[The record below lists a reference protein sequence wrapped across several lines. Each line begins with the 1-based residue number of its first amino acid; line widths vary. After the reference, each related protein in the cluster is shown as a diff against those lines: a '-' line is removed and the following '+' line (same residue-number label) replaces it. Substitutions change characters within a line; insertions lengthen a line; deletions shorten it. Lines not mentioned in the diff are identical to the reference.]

1 MRVKL
6 FFVMAVA
13 LFWSASVFSETTQV
27 PVGAFVNGNE
37 LFRVCS
43 DDHHFNEAY
52 CKGYV
57 VGVTDAL
64 MAVSSQVKAMG
75 FAPSIC
81 PPTIG
86 PPGTNVVPDQVRDVV
101 MQYLT
106 AHPETRNQAAAGEE
120 WKALLAAFPCK

>member
-1 MRVKL
+1 MGVRAMRVKL

-64 MAVSSQVKAMG
+64 MAVSSQAKAIWVS
-75 FAPSIC
+75 PSIC
-81 PPTIG
+81 PPTHR
-86 PPGTNVVPDQVRDVV
+86 PPGTKGVPGQV
-101 MQYLT
+101 MEGLI
-106 AHPETRNQAAAGEE
+106 H
-120 WKALLAAFPCK
+120 

>member
-1 MRVKL
+1 MGVRAMRVKL

-37 LFRVCS
+37 LFCVCS

-64 MAVSSQVKAMG
+64 MAVRSQVKAKG
-75 FAPSIC
+75 VAPSIFS
-81 PPTIG
+81 PAIG
-86 PPGTNVVPDQVRDVV
+86 SPGAKVGTDQVREVV
-101 MQYLT
+101 MQ
-106 AHPETRNQAAAGEE
+106 
-120 WKALLAAFPCK
+120 